1 MYTPK
6 FGMNFDLGTATF
18 YASSGRKYL
27 FSLLILLR
35 TTKSKF
41 EDEIL
46 INFLL
51 LSGHVIAVLDERL
64 GLIVL
69 QCKWRYKFSRTQD
82 SALTKVWYLCSVAT

>member
-1 MYTPK
+1 M
-6 FGMNFDLGTATF
+6 FNLGTANIH
-18 YASSGRKYL
+18 ASSVRKYPL
-27 FSLLILLR
+27 SLMVLLR
-35 TTKSKF
+35 TTKSEL
-41 EDEIL
+41 EDKLL

-69 QCKWRYKFSRTQD
+69 QCKWHHKFSRTQD